1 MASAYSGDDKIA
13 SAWIGDGA
21 TAEGDFHQALT
32 FASVYRAPVLLNI
45 VNNQWAISSFAG
57 IAGAENT
64 TFAAKG
70 LAYGLPSLRVDGN
83 DFLAVHAATA
93 WAAER
98 ARSNLGATLIEFF
111 TYRAAQHSTS
121 DDPARYRPGDEAA
134 LWPLGDPIQRLKAH
148 MIHEGIWSDG
158 DHQSAEHEAQE
169 AVRAAAREAE
179 AVGTLGQS
187 KVSSRTLFEDV
198 FAQPDWRLRRQRQ
211 QLGV

>member
-1 MASAYSGDDKIA
+1 
-13 SAWIGDGA
+13 
-21 TAEGDFHQALT
+21 
-32 FASVYRAPVLLNI
+32 
-45 VNNQWAISSFAG
+45 
-57 IAGAENT
+57 
-64 TFAAKG
+64 
-70 LAYGLPSLRVDGN
+70 
-83 DFLAVHAATA
+83 
-93 WAAER
+93 
-98 ARSNLGATLIEFF
+98 
-111 TYRAAQHSTS
+111 
-121 DDPARYRPGDEAA
+121 
-134 LWPLGDPIQRLKAH
+134 